1 MRFGRR
7 RPDPV
12 KQQTTLYL
20 EPTSDESVDALL
32 NHLGRMALRTRRVHK
47 LARGNADKGAR
58 SMGTN
63 LSDGDPIAGSH
74 RTS

>member
-32 NHLGRMALRTRRVHK
+32 AHLGRMALRMRDVHK
-47 LARGNADKGAR
+47 LARGNADKAAR
-58 SMGTN
+58 FMRTN
-63 LSDGDPIAGSH
+63 LSDGHTAAGPA
-74 RTS
+74 